1 VHGVLRGRYSHTL
14 DGSGDIFGTTFRPAG
29 FRPLFG
35 QAVAEL
41 TDGVIEGSAVFG
53 AALATVRT
61 VNGMVDAILA
71 NRAILRVDDIV
82 DRYGIGKRNLQK
94 LFREYVGV
102 TPKWVIQRHRL
113 HEAARLDTAAN
124 DLSTLAFELGYAD
137 QAHFVRDL
145 KAAVGR
151 PPTSYL
157 RS

>member
-1 VHGVLRGRYSHTL
+1 
-14 DGSGDIFGTTFRPAG
+14 
-29 FRPLFG
+29 
-35 QAVAEL
+35 
-41 TDGVIEGSAVFG
+41 
-53 AALATVRT
+53 
-61 VNGMVDAILA
+61 
-71 NRAILRVDDIV
+71 VDDIV